1 MSKNIVI
8 AIALILNCMV
18 TFTIF
23 PNIVA
28 LTTLGFPKYLSFS
41 FCSLSY
47 DLFSILGKAIAK
59 KINTKKKETLY
70 AMFLIR
76 NISIPLAYTILINSV
91 SNPYIYNVYFSWFLL
106 FITCTSDG
114 FFLIRTFG
122 FVAANANVNE
132 N

>member
-59 KINTKKKETLY
+59 KINTKKKRD
-70 AMFLIR
+70 F
-76 NISIPLAYTILINSV
+76 V
-91 SNPYIYNVYFSWFLL
+91 CDVPYKEYLN
-106 FITCTSDG
+106 TTSLHNFD
-114 FFLIRTFG
+114 
-122 FVAANANVNE
+122 
-132 N
+132 